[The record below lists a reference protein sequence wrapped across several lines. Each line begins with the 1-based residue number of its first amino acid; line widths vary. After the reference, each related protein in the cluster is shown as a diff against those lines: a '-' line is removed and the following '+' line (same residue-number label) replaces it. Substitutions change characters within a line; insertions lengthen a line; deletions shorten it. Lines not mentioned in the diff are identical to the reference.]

1 MWQNIVVIILIICL
15 SYLFR
20 QTSDKGNNK
29 SNSFDAQML
38 FILLSLGGIV
48 FYKIIYLKSVMKKDK
63 EVIVI
68 EKDEGFQNETDFK
81 QDLNNFGN
89 LNNNPS
95 QPTST
100 ETVTIQQ
107 YNQLRDNIEEQL
119 NNNNQQLSGDTNNFM
134 GIEQQQNIQSNDLDV
149 LSKKLKDIMLNNN
162 LKNQNENDKNAKK
175 IPVYNSCYNADGEL
189 SQEDEAITKEE
200 VENIR
205 TEYENIKNLI
215 ENVTTNFKVD
225 INA

>member
-20 QTSDKGNNK
+20 QTSYKGNNK

-68 EKDEGFQNETDFK
+68 EKDEGFQTEFQQELT
-81 QDLNNFGN
+81 NFGN
-89 LNNNPS
+89 NNNPNEEPS
-95 QPTST
+95 I
-100 ETVTIQQ
+100 ERVTIQQ
-107 YNQLRDNIEEQL
+107 YNQLRDNIAIIEEQL
-119 NNNNQQLSGDTNNFM
+119 NNNNQQLSGDTKNFM
-134 GIEQQQNIQSNDLDV
+134 GVEKQQTIQSNDLDV
-149 LSKKLKDIMLNNN
+149 LEKKIKEMMLNNN
-162 LKNQNENDKNAKK
+162 LKNQNDNDKNAKK

-189 SQEDEAITKEE
+189 SQEDEPITKEE
-200 VENIR
+200 VENIKK
-205 TEYENIKNLI
+205 EYETIKDLI
-215 ENVTTNFKVD
+215 ENVTTNFNVD
-225 INA
+225 LNI